1 VAARRNKS
9 LFVSVCCASD
19 MKKMTDQIFEVPR
32 QALSPGTRPRACLL
46 FPRAPITPPARPHA
60 HPEAVRSTR
69 YGRTARGCAVTEVRA
84 RCGPD
89 RLFENRGPSIEFE
102 STNTHS
108 ASARPP
114 GASPGTP
121 SVRRIAGAARGPRR
135 ASERFSTCRENLF
148 GPEIGDTGKSL
159 AFFGIVMDRASH
171 LRNSSAQDITLVLLV
186 SLVM

>member
-1 VAARRNKS
+1 
-9 LFVSVCCASD
+9 
-19 MKKMTDQIFEVPR
+19 MTDQIFEVPR

-108 ASARPP
+108 ASARRALRPAP
-114 GASPGTP
+114 Q
-121 SVRRIAGAARGPRR
+121 VCVELQELLAGRVGHQSSFRR
-135 ASERFSTCRENLF
+135 AAKTSS
-148 GPEIGDTGKSL
+148 G
-159 AFFGIVMDRASH
+159 
-171 LRNSSAQDITLVLLV
+171 LRLVIQANRLRSSG
-186 SLVM
+186 S